1 MRLKYIT
8 YERFGEESF
17 VVFPQHVAHSD
28 WGNILDNGRTK
39 LLGAGEVSY
48 YYDEERGGQA
58 EVRARC
64 YGESVSLW
72 LKSRNNADSNI
83 LNRCQD

>member
-28 WGNILDNGRTK
+28 WGNILDNGPTK
-39 LLGAGEVSY
+39 LLGAGEVNY

-58 EVRARC
+58 EVMARC
-64 YGESVSLW
+64 FGESVSMGV
-72 LKSRNNADSNI
+72 KSRGPADSEI